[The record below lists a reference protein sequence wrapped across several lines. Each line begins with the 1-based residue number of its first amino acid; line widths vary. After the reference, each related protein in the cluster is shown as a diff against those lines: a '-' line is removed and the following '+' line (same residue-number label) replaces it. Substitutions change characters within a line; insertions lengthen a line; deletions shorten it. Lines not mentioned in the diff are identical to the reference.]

1 MTPSGQDCVGGSDS
15 PKAADAFSPNPQ
27 PLRLT
32 LRRGSAGASIVDQG
46 VDLVNARIVPLG
58 ALKPWERRLAGCLQR
73 PLIDLTGTKSP
84 RAVYAP
90 WGSTACCHSWGSILA
105 VCWSR
110 DRGRPSGSEP
120 FYYEKITFKLTQ
132 VFIAGER
139 GTNASSGID
148 KNPRHRART

>member
-1 MTPSGQDCVGGSDS
+1 M
-15 PKAADAFSPNPQ
+15 
-27 PLRLT
+27 
-32 LRRGSAGASIVDQG
+32 
-46 VDLVNARIVPLG
+46 
-58 ALKPWERRLAGCLQR
+58 GCLQR

-84 RAVYAP
+84 QSSVRPLGFYRLL
-90 WGSTACCHSWGSILA
+90 HSLGSILA

-120 FYYEKITFKLTQ
+120 FYYKKITFKLTQ